1 MDGITPTKK
10 ERSEWKEYLYNTLCM
25 LCEYHDEIYPRKRD
39 SLNVL
44 LEKFLYWA
52 DEYNEGYFS
61 ERDEA
66 DTDRY
71 CAWLVQEYDKWYGC
85 YEE

>member
-1 MDGITPTKK
+1 MKEIVPTKK
-10 ERSEWKEYLYNTLCM
+10 EKSEWKEYLYYTLCI
-25 LCEYHDEIYPRKRD
+25 LGEYYDEICPEKRD
-39 SLNVL
+39 SLNTL

-52 DEYNEGYFS
+52 DEFNDGYFS
-61 ERDEA
+61 ERDKA
-66 DTDRY
+66 NTDRY